1 MDSLEQQ
8 TKTSGEKM
16 NGLNAAQRQYDR
28 ECPFDS
34 DVQIGS
40 EDEQDAAD
48 RAEASR
54 VKVELIRDD
63 AAWLKVEVRRKEAE
77 ALREHDATVAAM
89 KANPAFAALFDV
101 NAWNDIL

>member
-1 MDSLEQQ
+1 MI
-8 TKTSGEKM
+8 
-16 NGLNAAQRQYDR
+16 GLDAAQRHFDR

-34 DVQIGS
+34 DVQIDS

-63 AAWLKVEVRRKEAE
+63 AAWARVTLRREEA
-77 ALREHDATVAAM
+77 AKLNGAT
-89 KANPAFAALFDV
+89 K
-101 NAWNDIL
+101 

>member
-1 MDSLEQQ
+1 
-8 TKTSGEKM
+8 M

-34 DVQIGS
+34 DTRTDS
-40 EDEQDAAD
+40 EIEQDAAD

-63 AAWLKVEVRRKEAE
+63 AAWVKVEVRRKEVE
-77 ALREHDATVAAM
+77 VLREHDATVAAM

-101 NAWNDIL
+101 NAWNEVTK